1 VFATI
6 AVKIVK
12 PILTWKGVVFMRKVK
27 IAALSLL
34 IIISL
39 LGVSGCM
46 SFFSKSED
54 RADIAKKLLKEKYHE
69 DFSIYTSGEGYGTLT
84 GNTFKVVA
92 SPEGNKD
99 LMFEAKV
106 QKEGKWMI
114 DQYIEALLEDEIKQT
129 ASDKI
134 RELTDN
140 FFMKVY
146 VGFADTDYTDKSK
159 VSLEDFSKRY
169 TNVPIV
175 LTLLLDKTA
184 MANIEAEK
192 EFQVYQD
199 LFAEKLPINAAL
211 EIYYTDTETIEKSV
225 EYFKKNAET
234 YDDFDQM
241 LKGFKENG
249 FGVNEGQ
256 INIPLDQFIEQRQVQ

>member
-1 VFATI
+1 
-6 AVKIVK
+6 
-12 PILTWKGVVFMRKVK
+12 MRKVK
-27 IAALSLL
+27 TTAMSLL
-34 IIISL
+34 VIIAL
-39 LGVSGCM
+39 LGMSGCM
-46 SFFSKSED
+46 NFMFGPS
-54 RADIAKKLLKEKYHE
+54 RADIAKKVLKEKYNE
-69 DFSIYTSGEGYGTLT
+69 DFSIFASGEGFGTLT

-92 SPEGNKD
+92 APVGNED

-114 DQYIEALLEDEIKQT
+114 DEYAEALLEDEIKQIT
-129 ASDKI
+129 SDKV
-134 RELTDN
+134 RELTDD
-140 FFMKVY
+140 FFLKVY

-184 MANIEAEK
+184 MANIDAEK
-192 EFQVYQD
+192 EFQVLQE
-199 LFAEKLPINAAL
+199 LFAEKLPIRASL
-211 EIYYTDTETIEKSV
+211 EIYYTDTETIQKSQ

-241 LKGFKENG
+241 LAGFKENG

-256 INIPLDQFIEQRQVQ
+256 INIPFDQFIEQRQVQ

>member
-1 VFATI
+1 MLLHLKAD
-6 AVKIVK
+6 
-12 PILTWKGVVFMRKVK
+12 LNLKGDVLMRKVK
-27 IAALSLL
+27 TSALLLLVIIA
-34 IIISL
+34 L
-39 LGVSGCM
+39 LGMSGCM
-46 SFFSKSED
+46 NFMSSPS
-54 RADIAKKLLKEKYHE
+54 RADIAKKVLKEKYNE

-99 LMFEAKV
+99 LIFEAKI

-114 DQYIEALLEDEIKQT
+114 DEYVEALLEDEIKQT

-134 RELTDN
+134 RELTDD
-140 FFMKVY
+140 FFLKVY
-146 VGFADTDYTDKSK
+146 VDFADTDYADKSK
-159 VSLEDFSKRY
+159 VSLVDFSKRY

-192 EFQVYQD
+192 EFQVYRE
-199 LFAEKLPINAAL
+199 LFAEKLPIRAAL
-211 EIYYTDTETIEKSV
+211 EIYYTDTETIEKSE

-234 YDDFDQM
+234 YSDFDQM
-241 LKGFKENG
+241 LEGFKENG
-249 FGVNEGQ
+249 FGVDEGQ
-256 INIPLDQFIEQRQVQ
+256 INITLNQFIEQRQVQ

>member
-1 VFATI
+1 
-6 AVKIVK
+6 
-12 PILTWKGVVFMRKVK
+12 MRKVK

-46 SFFSKSED
+46 SFFSKGED
-54 RADIAKKLLKEKYHE
+54 REDIAKRLLKEKYHE
-69 DFSIYTSGEGYGTLT
+69 DFSIYGSGEGYGTLT
-84 GNTFKVVA
+84 GNTFKVTA

-99 LMFEAKV
+99 LLFEAKV
-106 QKEGKWMI
+106 QKEGNWMI
-114 DQYIEALLEDEIKQT
+114 DQYVEALLEDEIKQT

-159 VSLEDFSKRY
+159 VSLADFSKRY

-184 MANIEAEK
+184 MATIDAEK
-192 EFQVYQD
+192 EFQVYQE
-199 LFAEKLPINAAL
+199 LFAKKLPLNAAL
-211 EIYYTDTETIEKSV
+211 ELYYTDAETIQKSE

-234 YDDFDQM
+234 YSDFDEM
-241 LKGFKENG
+241 LEGFKENG

-256 INIPLDQFIEQRQVQ
+256 INIPLNQFIEQRQVQ

>member
-1 VFATI
+1 
-6 AVKIVK
+6 
-12 PILTWKGVVFMRKVK
+12 MRKVK
-27 IAALSLL
+27 IPALSLFV
-34 IIISL
+34 IIFL

-46 SFFSKSED
+46 SFFSKGED
-54 RADIAKKLLKEKYHE
+54 REDIAKRLLKEKYHE
-69 DFSIYTSGEGYGTLT
+69 DFSIYGSGEGYGTLT
-84 GNTFKVVA
+84 GNTFKVTA

-106 QKEGKWMI
+106 EKEGKWMI
-114 DQYIEALLEDEIKQT
+114 DEYVEALLEDEIKQT

-134 RELTDN
+134 RELSDD
-140 FFMKVY
+140 FFLKVY

-159 VSLEDFSKRY
+159 VSLEDFTKRY

-184 MANIEAEK
+184 MANIDAEK
-192 EFQVYQD
+192 EFQVYQE
-199 LFAEKLPINAAL
+199 LVAEKLPIRAAL
-211 EIYYTDTETIEKSV
+211 EIYYTDTETIQKSE

-241 LKGFKENG
+241 LEGYKENG
-249 FGVNEGQ
+249 FGVKEGQ
-256 INIPLDQFIEQRQVQ
+256 ILIPVDQFIEQRQVQ

>member
-1 VFATI
+1 
-6 AVKIVK
+6 
-12 PILTWKGVVFMRKVK
+12 MRKVK
-27 IAALSLL
+27 IAALSFFV
-34 IIISL
+34 IISL

-46 SFFSKSED
+46 NFFSKGED
-54 RADIAKKLLKEKYHE
+54 RADIAKRLLKEKYNE
-69 DFSIYTSGEGYGTLT
+69 DFSIYGSGEGYGTLT
-84 GNTFKVVA
+84 GDTFKVVA

-99 LMFEAKV
+99 LLFEAKV

-114 DQYIEALLEDEIKQT
+114 DEYVEALLEDEIKQT

-184 MANIEAEK
+184 VANIDAEK
-192 EFQVYQD
+192 EFQVYQE
-199 LFAEKLPINAAL
+199 LFAEKLPLNAAL
-211 EIYYTDTETIEKSV
+211 EIYYTDTETIQKSE

-234 YDDFDQM
+234 YNDFDQM
-241 LKGFKENG
+241 LEGFKENG

-256 INIPLDQFIEQRQVQ
+256 INIPLNQFIEQRQVQ

>member
-1 VFATI
+1 
-6 AVKIVK
+6 
-12 PILTWKGVVFMRKVK
+12 
-27 IAALSLL
+27 
-34 IIISL
+34 
-39 LGVSGCM
+39 
-46 SFFSKSED
+46 
-54 RADIAKKLLKEKYHE
+54 LKEKYNE

-99 LMFEAKV
+99 LLFEAKV

-114 DQYIEALLEDEIKQT
+114 DEYVEAVLEDEIKQT

-159 VSLEDFSKRY
+159 VSLDDFSKRY

-184 MANIEAEK
+184 MANIDAEK

-211 EIYYTDTETIEKSV
+211 EIYYTDTETIQKSE

-234 YDDFDQM
+234 YNDFDQM
-241 LKGFKENG
+241 LEGFKENG

-256 INIPLDQFIEQRQVQ
+256 INIPFDQFLEQRQVQ